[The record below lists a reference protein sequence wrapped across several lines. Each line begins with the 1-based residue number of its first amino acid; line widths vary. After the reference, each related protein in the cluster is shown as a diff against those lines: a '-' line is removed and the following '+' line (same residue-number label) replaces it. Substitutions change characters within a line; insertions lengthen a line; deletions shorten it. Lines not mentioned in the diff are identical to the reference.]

1 MEPPPAAWLCLLPT
15 CVVIAAAIRLR
26 TTLPAILLG
35 VLTGHLL
42 LDGPRGVATLADS
55 LQRQLETPAVAWVVL
70 VCGLLGALMQLL
82 VLAGGTEAFT
92 RLVVGRVQS
101 GRAALVVAWL
111 MGLVVFIDDYLN
123 ALLVGHAMRPVT
135 DALRV
140 PRERLA
146 YVIDATAAPVCL
158 LVPFSTWAVYVA
170 GLLESTAAA
179 EPGQGMALYLQVIP
193 WAFYGWIAVV
203 LVPATIFGWLPAW
216 GAMRAA
222 DRRVADGGPVAPPGS
237 PGDDAATSP
246 RPIAG
251 GRLADFLVPVAVL
264 VAATLLS
271 HADALHGV
279 VWALGAAIVQQG
291 LVRRRMSAGALADGI
306 GGGLAAMVPAVA
318 TILLAFMLKDVNDRL
333 GLTQFVIDGVAPW
346 LRGPTMPALAFVA
359 LAGLTFATGSFWGT
373 YAVALPIV
381 VPLAREVGADQLAVI
396 GAVVSAGGFGSHAC
410 FFGDTTVLASQA
422 SGCENLAHARSQL
435 PYVLFGAVLTTAA
448 YLAAGLLM
456 NR

>member
-1 MEPPPAAWLCLLPT
+1 MPSAAWLCLLPT
-15 CVVIAAAIRLR
+15 CAVIAAAIRLR
-26 TTLPAILLG
+26 ATLPALLLG

-55 LQRQLETPAVAWVVL
+55 LQRQLQTPAVAWVVL

-92 RLVVGRVQS
+92 RLVVRRVRN
-101 GRAALVVAWL
+101 GRAALLVAWAL
-111 MGLVVFIDDYLN
+111 GLVVFIDDYLN

-135 DALRV
+135 DEVRV

-158 LVPFSTWAVYVA
+158 LVPFSTWAVYMA

-179 EPGQGMALYLQVIP
+179 GPGQGMATYLRVIP
-193 WAFYGWIAVV
+193 WAFYGWIAVAI
-203 LVPATIFGWLPAW
+203 VPATILGWVPAW

-222 DRRVADGGPVAPPGS
+222 DRRVAEGGPVAPPGS
-237 PGDDAATSP
+237 PGDDFGAGP
-246 RPIAG
+246 RPLAG
-251 GRLADFLVPVAVL
+251 GRLGDFLVPVAVL

-271 HADALHGV
+271 RADALHGV

-291 LVRRRMSAGALADGI
+291 LVRRRLSARALADGI
-306 GGGLAAMVPAVA
+306 GGGLAAMVPALA
-318 TILLAFMLKDVNDRL
+318 TILLGFMLKDVNDRL
-333 GLTQFVIDGVAPW
+333 GLTRFVVDGVAPW
-346 LRGPTMPALAFVA
+346 LRGPTMPAVTFVV
-359 LAGLTFATGSFWGT
+359 LSGLTFATGSFWGT

-381 VPLAREVGADQLAVI
+381 VPLAGAVGADPLAVI

-422 SGCENLAHARSQL
+422 AGCENLAHARSQW
-435 PYVLFGAVLTTAA
+435 PYVLLGAALTTAA
-448 YLAAGLLM
+448 YIVAGVLTG
-456 NR
+456 R